1 MSRLALRSAVGVAA
15 AAGATLLAPGQAW
28 SACFVV
34 GAKIQCDNTTTIDTT
49 YPDNP
54 PNDRAYSGAIATPI
68 ILNIDAG
75 TTVSGNGLAVSNT
88 GAGGLNVTNN
98 GTISI
103 DAGNMPTAGG
113 TAALSL
119 SAAGGVITY
128 TGGSI
133 INNGT
138 GNAFDAAQ
146 TGGAGSVDINIAASV
161 SAATGEGITVRDVA
175 TSTGVSVKTNNVSA
189 LAFGKDAID
198 AQSQSLTGNIAV
210 TANGDLQAGNAG
222 LVAVIVP
229 GAATGNIEVTTN
241 GSIDARF
248 GIDAENLGTGRTTV
262 VAGGPIAATT
272 GNGIFAASVGS
283 HVIVAARDV
292 TATGNTAIV
301 AWHAGA
307 GAGAVDMSANNV
319 SGTTG
324 IVATNNG
331 TGTVGVTAT
340 GTITGTLA
348 EGIVAT
354 GNNAVS
360 VSVLEAVTGATNG
373 LTLIGGTGGGGDI
386 SVTGVGGFV
395 GGTGDAAN
403 ILNNGAG
410 TLTVDIAGASNS
422 AGGHGIYVRDTALG
436 GDIGV
441 TTGAVTALA
450 LGKDA
455 IDAQSQSLTGNIAV
469 TANGDL
475 QAGNAGLV
483 AVIVP
488 GAATGNIEV
497 TTNGSIDARF
507 GIDAENLGTGR
518 TTVVAGGPI
527 AATTG
532 NGIFAASVGSHVIV
546 AARDVTATG
555 NTAIV
560 AWHAGAGAGAVD
572 MSANN
577 VSGTTGIVATNNG
590 TGTVGVTATGTITG
604 TLAEGIV
611 ATGNNAVSVSVL
623 EAVTGATNG
632 LTLIGG
638 TGGGGDISVTGVG
651 GFVGGTGDAA
661 NILNNGAGTLTV
673 DIAGASNSTGGHGIY
688 VRDTALGG
696 DIGVTTGAVSA
707 LAGTAIDV
715 QTRSETSNLDVT
727 ANGAIDGRSGISAV
741 NLGGGT
747 LTVTAAG
754 PVTATGG
761 GSGGIFAQGSGGNIK
776 VTAGDVTATGFAG
789 ITAQMVFAA
798 TAATVDVTTGNV
810 SGTRGIAATTGGT
823 GAITVTTAGMITGTL
838 SEGILAAGGGAV
850 TVNAANTVTGA
861 TDGLELIAGTGGAG
875 DILVTGAGGFAGGSG
890 DAANILNNGSGT
902 VSVNISGAS
911 SSMAGKGIVVR
922 DTAAGGAITVTTGAV
937 TALAGSKDAI
947 DIQAQSTTGNVT
959 ALANGDIKSGNAGI
973 VTAIFPAAATGN
985 INVTANGAIGAR
997 FGVDAEN
1004 LGSGSTTVKTVGPVT
1019 ATSGNGV
1026 YARTTGGSVLVNA
1039 GAVSSTDNTAI
1050 IARQTNAAGA
1060 GTVGVTTTG
1069 AVSGLTGIEATNSG
1083 TGTVTVTANSAVT
1096 GTAAEGIKAT
1106 GAGVVNVN
1114 VAGTASGVARGV
1126 TVTGSSGT
1134 ITNTSVGTIRNSS
1147 GLLTDSA
1154 LVATGG
1160 PFVLANAGFITGT
1173 VTFGAAADTFNNN
1186 GTWRTAGGTSDFGGG
1201 GDTMTNGPG
1210 SIVDAAGVGGIAITN
1225 FTNLAMFVNQ
1235 GRTTVV
1241 NGFAGDVL
1249 NTSGNAQ
1256 FGGSSVYAVDIGGV
1270 NQSDKFVSTGT
1281 TTLAAGSTLEV
1292 HMVGNLQVGAHY
1304 KVLTADGG
1312 LTGEFGS
1319 VTGVT
1324 NTAFLT
1330 VNHNYDAYNAYLDV
1344 AQVRDFADAGLTPNQ
1359 IATGEGLDSLT
1370 GGAVFNA
1377 VAGLATDA
1385 EARTVFDQ
1393 LSGEIHAS
1401 AKGML
1406 VEDSRFVRDAA
1417 TSRVRAA
1424 FGDVGT
1430 AALPV
1435 MAYGE
1440 GGPEMV
1446 AADTDRFA
1454 VWGQAFGSW
1463 GNTDS
1468 DGNAAA
1474 FDRST
1479 GGLLAG
1485 ADTLV
1490 GGWRVGLLGGYSHA
1504 NFDADDRSSRGDADN
1519 YHLGLYGGTN
1529 WGAIAFRTGGAYS
1542 WSSLSTKRSVAF
1554 NGFADQLSAD
1564 YDAGTAQIF
1573 GELAYK
1579 VGSSGPDAEG
1589 FMFEPFVNLA
1599 YVSVHTDGFTEK
1611 GGAAALT
1618 SAGSTTDATF
1628 TTLGLRGSTG
1638 FALGNINATALGM
1651 LGWRH
1656 AFGDTTPLSTVAFAG
1671 SDAFTIAGV
1680 PIATDSAVIEAG
1692 IDLKM
1697 SANATLAL
1705 SYSGQ
1710 FGGGAVDNGAKLDL
1724 AVKF

>member
-1 MSRLALRSAVGVAA
+1 
-15 AAGATLLAPGQAW
+15 
-28 SACFVV
+28 
-34 GAKIQCDNTTTIDTT
+34 
-49 YPDNP
+49 
-54 PNDRAYSGAIATPI
+54 
-68 ILNIDAG
+68 
-75 TTVSGNGLAVSNT
+75 
-88 GAGGLNVTNN
+88 
-98 GTISI
+98 
-103 DAGNMPTAGG
+103 
-113 TAALSL
+113 
-119 SAAGGVITY
+119 
-128 TGGSI
+128 
-133 INNGT
+133 
-138 GNAFDAAQ
+138 
-146 TGGAGSVDINIAASV
+146 
-161 SAATGEGITVRDVA
+161 
-175 TSTGVSVKTNNVSA
+175 
-189 LAFGKDAID
+189 
-198 AQSQSLTGNIAV
+198 
-210 TANGDLQAGNAG
+210 
-222 LVAVIVP
+222 
-229 GAATGNIEVTTN
+229 
-241 GSIDARF
+241 
-248 GIDAENLGTGRTTV
+248 
-262 VAGGPIAATT
+262 
-272 GNGIFAASVGS
+272 
-283 HVIVAARDV
+283 
-292 TATGNTAIV
+292 
-301 AWHAGA
+301 
-307 GAGAVDMSANNV
+307 
-319 SGTTG
+319 
-324 IVATNNG
+324 

-354 GNNAVS
+354 GN
-360 VSVLEAVTGATNG
+360 
-373 LTLIGGTGGGGDI
+373 D
-386 SVTGVGGFV
+386 
-395 GGTGDAAN
+395 
-403 ILNNGAG
+403 
-410 TLTVDIAGASNS
+410 
-422 AGGHGIYVRDTALG
+422 
-436 GDIGV
+436 
-441 TTGAVTALA
+441 
-450 LGKDA
+450 
-455 IDAQSQSLTGNIAV
+455 
-469 TANGDL
+469 
-475 QAGNAGLV
+475 
-483 AVIVP
+483 
-488 GAATGNIEV
+488 
-497 TTNGSIDARF
+497 
-507 GIDAENLGTGR
+507 
-518 TTVVAGGPI
+518 
-527 AATTG
+527 
-532 NGIFAASVGSHVIV
+532 
-546 AARDVTATG
+546 
-555 NTAIV
+555 
-560 AWHAGAGAGAVD
+560 
-572 MSANN
+572 
-577 VSGTTGIVATNNG
+577 
-590 TGTVGVTATGTITG
+590 
-604 TLAEGIV
+604 
-611 ATGNNAVSVSVL
+611 AVSVSVL

-1039 GAVSSTDNTAI
+1039 GAVSSTGNTAI

-1210 SIVDAAGVGGIAITN
+1210 SIVDAAGVGGIATTN

-1256 FGGSSVYAVDIGGV
+1256 FDGSSIYAVDIGGL

-1292 HMVGNLQVGAHY
+1292 HMVGNLQVGAQY

-1324 NTAFLT
+1324 NTAFLSVT
-1330 VNHNYDAYNAYLDV
+1330 DTYDANNAYLDV
-1344 AQVRDFADAGLTPNQ
+1344 AKVRDFADAGLTPNQ

-1370 GGAVFNA
+1370 SGAVFGA

-1385 EARTVFDQ
+1385 EARAAFDQ

-1417 TSRVRAA
+1417 TSRIRAA
-1424 FGDVGT
+1424 FGDGST

-1504 NFDADDRSSRGDADN
+1504 NFDADDRSSSGDADN

-1529 WGAIAFRTGGAYS
+1529 WGAIAFRTGAAYS
-1542 WSSLSTKRSVAF
+1542 WSSLSTKRSVAL

-1589 FMFEPFVNLA
+1589 FKFEPFVNLA

-1638 FALGNINATALGM
+1638 FALGNINATARGM

>member
-34 GAKIQCDNTTTIDTT
+34 GATIQCDNTTTIDTT

-292 TATGNTAIV
+292 IATGNTAIV

-354 GNNAVS
+354 GNDAVS

-450 LGKDA
+450 
-455 IDAQSQSLTGNIAV
+455 
-469 TANGDL
+469 
-475 QAGNAGLV
+475 
-483 AVIVP
+483 
-488 GAATGNIEV
+488 
-497 TTNGSIDARF
+497 
-507 GIDAENLGTGR
+507 
-518 TTVVAGGPI
+518 
-527 AATTG
+527 
-532 NGIFAASVGSHVIV
+532 
-546 AARDVTATG
+546 
-555 NTAIV
+555 
-560 AWHAGAGAGAVD
+560 
-572 MSANN
+572 
-577 VSGTTGIVATNNG
+577 
-590 TGTVGVTATGTITG
+590 
-604 TLAEGIV
+604 
-611 ATGNNAVSVSVL
+611 
-623 EAVTGATNG
+623 
-632 LTLIGG
+632 
-638 TGGGGDISVTGVG
+638 
-651 GFVGGTGDAA
+651 
-661 NILNNGAGTLTV
+661 
-673 DIAGASNSTGGHGIY
+673 
-688 VRDTALGG
+688 
-696 DIGVTTGAVSA
+696 
-707 LAGTAIDV
+707 GTAIDV
-715 QTRSETSNLDVT
+715 QTRSATSNLDVT

-741 NLGGGT
+741 NFGAGT
-747 LTVTAAG
+747 LTVTTAG
-754 PVTATGG
+754 PVTATG

-861 TDGLELIAGTGGAG
+861 TDGLALIAGTGGAG
-875 DILVTGAGGFAGGSG
+875 NILVTGAGGFAGGSG

-1039 GAVSSTDNTAI
+1039 GAVSSTGNTAI

-1147 GLLTDSA
+1147 GLTTDSA

-1160 PFVLANAGFITGT
+1160 PFVLANAGIITGT
-1173 VTFGAAADTFNNN
+1173 MTFGAAADTFNNN

-1210 SIVDAAGVGGIAITN
+1210 SIVDAAGVGGIATTN

-1256 FGGSSVYAVDIGGV
+1256 FDGSSIYAVDIGGL

-1292 HMVGNLQVGAHY
+1292 HMVGNLQVGAQY

-1324 NTAFLT
+1324 NTAFLSVT
-1330 VNHNYDAYNAYLDV
+1330 DTYDANNAYLDV
-1344 AQVRDFADAGLTPNQ
+1344 AKVRDFADAGLTPNQ

-1370 GGAVFNA
+1370 SGAVFGA

-1385 EARTVFDQ
+1385 EARAAFDQ

-1417 TSRVRAA
+1417 TSRIRAA
-1424 FGDVGT
+1424 FGDGST

-1454 VWGQAFGSW
+1454 VWGQAFRVLGQHRQRRQRRRFRSF
-1463 GNTDS
+1463 
-1468 DGNAAA
+1468 DGGPA
-1474 FDRST
+1474 
-1479 GGLLAG
+1479 GG
-1485 ADTLV
+1485 
-1490 GGWRVGLLGGYSHA
+1490 R
-1504 NFDADDRSSRGDADN
+1504 
-1519 YHLGLYGGTN
+1519 
-1529 WGAIAFRTGGAYS
+1529 
-1542 WSSLSTKRSVAF
+1542 
-1554 NGFADQLSAD
+1554 
-1564 YDAGTAQIF
+1564 
-1573 GELAYK
+1573 
-1579 VGSSGPDAEG
+1579 
-1589 FMFEPFVNLA
+1589 
-1599 YVSVHTDGFTEK
+1599 
-1611 GGAAALT
+1611 
-1618 SAGSTTDATF
+1618 
-1628 TTLGLRGSTG
+1628 
-1638 FALGNINATALGM
+1638 
-1651 LGWRH
+1651 RH
-1656 AFGDTTPLSTVAFAG
+1656 AGGRLACR
-1671 SDAFTIAGV
+1671 
-1680 PIATDSAVIEAG
+1680 SAWRLQPCE
-1692 IDLKM
+1692 LRCR
-1697 SANATLAL
+1697 
-1705 SYSGQ
+1705 
-1710 FGGGAVDNGAKLDL
+1710 
-1724 AVKF
+1724 